1 MDKKKNKDL
10 LQEPSVAYGQSL
22 KLSEIEFQPM
32 HNMMES
38 LRAQGCI
45 TFDEFANKFSKFL

>member
-1 MDKKKNKDL
+1 MDKKNKDL

-32 HNMMES
+32 HNMMEN

-45 TFDEFANKFSKFL
+45 TFDEFADRFSKYL